1 MTDIE
6 IAKNTKLKK
15 IEEIAKKID
24 IQEDEIETYGRY
36 KAKISKTR

>member
-24 IQEDEIETYGRY
+24 IQEVLYN
-36 KAKISKTR
+36 